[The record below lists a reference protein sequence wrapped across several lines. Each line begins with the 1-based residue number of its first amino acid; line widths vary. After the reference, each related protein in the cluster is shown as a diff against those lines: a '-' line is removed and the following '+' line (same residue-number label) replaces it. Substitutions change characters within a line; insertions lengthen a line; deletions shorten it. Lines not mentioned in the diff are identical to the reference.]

1 MTTSK
6 NPALIK
12 NMFNK
17 IASRYDFNNNIISFG
32 LHKIIKKKAIKEL
45 VIKNNMRVLDE
56 CCGTGDIAADL
67 RKRNKYLDI
76 TGIDFSENMIE
87 IARKKHP
94 DITFL
99 EGNCTHLPFLNNS
112 FDIITMSFGLRN
124 IEDYKTAIRESFR
137 VLEDGGQ
144 FLHLDFG
151 KKNIFSKIFDYI
163 AKTLIYIFYGNKL
176 PYEYLIKSK
185 QEFFTPEKLIKEFE
199 KEGFVLKKRKDY
211 IFGIISMQ
219 IFEKTKTAYC

>member
-1 MTTSK
+1 MTVYK
-6 NPALIK
+6 NPGYIK

-17 IASRYDFNNNIISFG
+17 IAPKYDFNNNVISLG

-45 VIKNNMRVLDE
+45 CIKNNMRILDE

-67 RKRNKYLDI
+67 RKRNKYVDI
-76 TGIDFSENMIE
+76 TGIDFSEKMIE

-99 EGNCTHLPFLNNS
+99 EGSCTHLPFLNNS
-112 FDIITMSFGLRN
+112 FDIITMAFGLRN
-124 IEDYKTAIRESFR
+124 IEDYKTSIKESFR

-151 KKNIFSKIFDYI
+151 EKNIFSKIFDYI
-163 AKTLIYIFYGNKL
+163 AKILIYIFYRDEH
-176 PYEYLIKSK
+176 PYNYLIKSK
-185 QEFFTPEKLIKEFE
+185 TEFFTPENLIKEFE
-199 KEGFVLKKRKDY
+199 SEGFILKKRKDY
-211 IFGIISMQ
+211 LFGVISMQ
-219 IFEKTKTAYC
+219 LFEKSKTAYC